1 MHNLPHRVGVA
12 RFQLCKSSVH
22 KRFMSVDSTPPK
34 CSHLWLSSANQNF
47 RALHLVF
54 QGGSALFM
62 PPCKNFHHHCTL
74 HLPFCEFTSK
84 MVGGFLFLQAR
95 SCFLKFFRFV
105 AFLSHFPANFQ
116 YIKTEKPTIC
126 TAFSTVNRGFS
137 FGALEGTR
145 IPGPLIKSQMLYRL
159 SYERIFSDL
168 QILPNYITTPAP
180 KKQEESAKKCL
191 SAAHRP
197 PPGERPFLL

>member
-1 MHNLPHRVGVA
+1 MRPIFQLTYHRKIAMHNLPHRVGVA

-105 AFLSHFPANFQ
+105 AFLSHFPANFSV
-116 YIKTEKPTIC
+116 YK
-126 TAFSTVNRGFS
+126 NRKAHDLHRVFNGQSWVFLWCARGNS
-137 FGALEGTR
+137 N
-145 IPGPLIKSQMLYRL
+145 PWP
-159 SYERIFSDL
+159 SD
-168 QILPNYITTPAP
+168 
-180 KKQEESAKKCL
+180 
-191 SAAHRP
+191 
-197 PPGERPFLL
+197 